1 MKSIYQRTIR
11 CQGAIL
17 RGPLLLLIRHQRH
30 ADGSSYW
37 LLPGGGL
44 EEGETPEACLLR
56 EMKEETNL
64 DVRIERLLMED
75 DATRFPDSYY
85 QKRLTFLCTPLS
97 DQERPGY
104 EPEAEAAASY
114 AIVELRWVD
123 LRSEADSLGLVAGDP
138 WAYPTLQRIRSLLGY
153 GPAVSEM
160 PPVDG

>member
-1 MKSIYQRTIR
+1 MKSIYKRTIR
-11 CQGAIL
+11 CQGAIM

-30 ADGSSYW
+30 RDGSSYW

-44 EEGETPEACLLR
+44 EEGETPEACLVR

-75 DATRFPDSYY
+75 DATQFPDSFY

-97 DQERPGY
+97 DGEKPGY
-104 EPEAEAAASY
+104 EPEAEASANY
-114 AIVELRWVD
+114 AIVEVRWVD
-123 LRSEADSLGLVAGDP
+123 LRHAPDCLGLVQGDR

-153 GPAVSEM
+153 
-160 PPVDG
+160 DDQK